1 MDNTKDKFLYTH
13 NPSTPKNMSIPS
25 QNGNISHAPDP
36 LEKIRYLPS
45 EIKISKSGGKRTASA
60 MCSFQRKQNY
70 EVKLKDDIKH
80 RSVSEST
87 EGNDGNKDEKFK
99 IKSTCSTSSTCSN
112 ITFSDVGTSDF
123 PHNNDDVMSTIS
135 DVSDISVMSL
145 NPSSLEVSRKYRRQ
159 NQYLSTHSKEHQVI
173 KENIVQPNRNFGI
186 NQKGLSCLKIL
197 LFNEIKCNLYI
208 IMLIISDIYS
218 FRY

>member
-1 MDNTKDKFLYTH
+1 MENTKDKFVNNQTSSSQTKI
-13 NPSTPKNMSIPS
+13 NISS
-25 QNGNISHAPDP
+25 QNGNIGQVPNSI
-36 LEKIRYLPS
+36 EKIRYLPS

-60 MCSFQRKQNY
+60 MCSFQRKQNF

-87 EGNDGNKDEKFK
+87 EGNDGINIDQVK

-123 PHNNDDVMSTIS
+123 PQNNDDVMSTIS

-145 NPSSLEVSRKYRRQ
+145 SPSTLEVSRKYRCQ
-159 NQYLSTHSKEHQVI
+159 KQYLSAYSKEHQVI
-173 KENIVQPNRNFGI
+173 RENIAPPNRLSAL
-186 NQKGLSCLKIL
+186 NQKGSNFLKNL
-197 LFNEIKCNLYI
+197 LYNETICNL
-208 IMLIISDIYS
+208 
-218 FRY
+218 